1 MLKNILCV
9 FIGGG
14 LGSLVRYGISLKT
27 NMLAGSFPVATL
39 VSNTVACAIIG
50 VLTGYFLKHSG
61 NASNE
66 TWRLLLVTGFCG
78 GFSTFSTFS
87 QETLKLW
94 QGGETVLALGNVF
107 LSLVLCLAATF
118 LGLIALK

>member
-50 VLTGYFLKHSG
+50 VLTGYFFKTFGQCEQRNLAFVVG
-61 NASNE
+61 DGFL
-66 TWRLLLVTGFCG
+66 WRLQHVLQVFARNV
-78 GFSTFSTFS
+78 
-87 QETLKLW
+87 
-94 QGGETVLALGNVF
+94 ETVARR
-107 LSLVLCLAATF
+107 
-118 LGLIALK
+118 